1 MLQKIRMS
9 NCDLTD
15 SKNSI
20 NKSHIPSLTAH
31 HLCAQNQIDG
41 LLVEPLMTAYLA
53 CNSSPTSVSSLRET
67 RRSTWLICLLLFGA
81 FLLLAGC
88 GPEASSSSQQALMSE
103 TERIA
108 LEYQSAH
115 NLAQARA
122 QLDALE
128 VANINQ
134 WLIYTTEEV
143 LTRGDSGEMV
153 DSLVVLVM
161 DLGLPSNSI
170 RNYAIQHNLVA
181 VVEVEPT
188 PVTVPVVVAAN
199 TPVAN
204 VNMVPAPVTAQT
216 ATTLTTL
223 ITGPAL
229 SSTISATTPVVD
241 AGAAL
246 TTSKTLS
253 STALLSP
260 SLAATPVTA
269 VATATPASQPIV
281 KASSDINVRAGPG
294 VEYALA
300 GALRTGEAAQVLGKN
315 PLGDWWEVALAS
327 GSNGW
332 VYSQLVESS
341 GDLSSVAVALNI
353 PTPPPTPLPVPTEV
367 PAPTTAPA
375 AAPVAAA
382 TATPAPAAPSGGPDF
397 RVVEKRLWDVVENGG
412 QLNGISVT
420 CGEKRQLVVNVL
432 DAAGNRLDGVAVQE
446 IYGAQE
452 VFVSGNQGKG
462 SGVVEFVLG
471 GGQALKVIRDSDG
484 REVTSEEVYGM
495 STKPWEIPYET
506 LIGGRFCTD
515 DASCKSFVDQT
526 GCYGHY
532 SWTVTFQ
539 RSY

>member
-1 MLQKIRMS
+1 MS

-15 SKNSI
+15 CKNNI
-20 NKSHIPSLTAH
+20 NESHIPSSTAH
-31 HLCAQNQIDG
+31 HLCAQNPIAG
-41 LLVEPLMTAYLA
+41 LPVEPLITAYLA
-53 CNSSPTSVSSLRET
+53 CNSSPTSVSFPRKT
-67 RRSTWLICLLLFGA
+67 RRITWLICLLLFGA

-88 GPEASSSSQQALMSE
+88 GPETSSSSQQALVSE

-108 LEYQSAH
+108 LEYKSAH

-134 WLIYTTEEV
+134 WLIYTTEEA
-143 LTRGDSGEMV
+143 LARGDSGEIV

-170 RNYAIQHNLVA
+170 RNYAIQQNLVA

-188 PVTVPVVVAAN
+188 PVTVPLVAVA

-204 VNMVPAPVTAQT
+204 VNPAPITAQN
-216 ATTLTTL
+216 ATTPTTL
-223 ITGPAL
+223 VAGPAL
-229 SSTISATTPVVD
+229 SSTISTTQPAVA
-241 AGAAL
+241 AGTAI
-246 TTSKTLS
+246 TTNKTLS
-253 STALLSP
+253 VTTVLSAP
-260 SLAATPVTA
+260 LAATAVA
-269 VATATPASQPIV
+269 VVATATPVQQPMV

-315 PLGDWWEVALAS
+315 PLGDWWEVALSS

-353 PTPPPTPLPVPTEV
+353 PTPPPTPLPIATAVPV
-367 PAPTTAPA
+367 PTTALVEAPA
-375 AAPVAAA
+375 AEA

-432 DAAGNRLDGVAVQE
+432 DAAGNRLDGVAVQA

-452 VFVSGNQGKG
+452 VFVTGSQGKG
-462 SGVVEFVLG
+462 SGVAEFVLG

-484 REVTSEEVYGM
+484 REVTSEEAYGM

-506 LIGGRFCTD
+506 LIGGHFCTD

>member
-1 MLQKIRMS
+1 
-9 NCDLTD
+9 
-15 SKNSI
+15 
-20 NKSHIPSLTAH
+20 
-31 HLCAQNQIDG
+31 
-41 LLVEPLMTAYLA
+41 MTAYLA
-53 CNSSPTSVSSLRET
+53 CNSSPTPVSFLRET
-67 RRSTWLICLLLFGA
+67 RQITWLIYLFLFGA
-81 FLLLAGC
+81 FALLAGC
-88 GPEASSSSQQALMSE
+88 GPEAASSSQQALMSE

-108 LEYQSAH
+108 LEYKSAH
-115 NLAQARA
+115 NLAQART

-134 WLIYTTEEV
+134 WLIYKTEEV
-143 LTRGDSGEMV
+143 LAQGEGGEMV

-161 DLGLPSNSI
+161 DLGLPSNTI
-170 RNYAIQHNLVA
+170 RSYALQQNLVA
-181 VVEVEPT
+181 VATVEPAPISEPLVVVENT
-188 PVTVPVVVAAN
+188 PPPNATAASTQLTVQTVP
-199 TPVAN
+199 
-204 VNMVPAPVTAQT
+204 
-216 ATTLTTL
+216 TTTILN
-223 ITGPAL
+223 TGPAL
-229 SSTISATTPVVD
+229 SSTIAATSRLVEAGTAVTTNKTISATTV
-241 AGAAL
+241 
-246 TTSKTLS
+246 LS
-253 STALLSP
+253 VP
-260 SLAATPVTA
+260 G
-269 VATATPASQPIV
+269 TATDVLLAPTATTVGQASVQQPMV
-281 KASSDINVRAGPG
+281 KANGDINVRTGPG

-300 GALRTGEAAQVLGKN
+300 GSLRTGETAQVLSKN
-315 PLGDWWEVALAS
+315 PLGDWWEVVLAS

-341 GDLSSVAVALNI
+341 GDLSGVAVALNL
-353 PTPPPTPLPVPTEV
+353 PTPPPTPLPTATAL
-367 PAPTTAPA
+367 PAPTTAAPPA
-375 AAPVAAA
+375 AESTP
-382 TATPAPAAPSGGPDF
+382 TPAPAAPSGGPDF